1 MRLFWRDDSR
11 AKWEV
16 AHQQADELRARNVE
30 LHAANGQLRE
40 TVEALRQQVAELQ
53 GRIIE
58 DNHRIIDHFAMRAT
72 NSPVFANPPEQAAP
86 VRQPDPRPRLEDITE
101 RETRKFYQNHRIA
114 GLGLPL
120 TPQAAP
126 ADMAHDET

>member
-1 MRLFWRDDSR
+1 MWFQRDDTVYR
-11 AKWEV
+11 ERE
-16 AHQQADELRARNVE
+16 ELRARNAE

-40 TVEALRQQVAELQ
+40 TIEGLRQQVAELQ

-72 NSPVFANPPEQAAP
+72 NSPVFANPPEQPAP
-86 VRQPDPRPRLEDITE
+86 VMQADPRPRLEDIAE

-120 TPQAAP
+120 TPQVAP
-126 ADMAHDET
+126 ADMNARMADPIAQEQ